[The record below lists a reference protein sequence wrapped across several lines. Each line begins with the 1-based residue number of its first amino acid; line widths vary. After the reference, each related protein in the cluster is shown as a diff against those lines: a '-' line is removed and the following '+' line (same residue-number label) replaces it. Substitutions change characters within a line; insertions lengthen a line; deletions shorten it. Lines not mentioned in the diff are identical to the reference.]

1 MMDWFGSGK
10 DGNTLRV
17 RACPGGQRCR
27 MVHGR
32 YRMVTIKVHHR
43 GMVQESRAACSTH
56 QLSGCVLLFSATMMG
71 NRLEKRLD

>member
-1 MMDWFGSGK
+1 
-10 DGNTLRV
+10 
-17 RACPGGQRCR
+17 